1 MDEVFVTEFTFN
13 GEQARVTVLT
23 DYVYGNYTDK
33 DGVQVDLCFYRRH
46 ERFGRLCDE
55 STDIKSQEYISK
67 TMIDYHFQYKAKH
80 M

>member
-23 DYVYGNYTDK
+23 DYIYGNYTDK
-33 DGVQVDLCFYRRH
+33 DGVQVDLCFYRKR
-46 ERFGRLCDE
+46 ERFGRVCD
-55 STDIKSQEYISK
+55 STDIKSQEYIAK
-67 TMIDYHFQYKAKH
+67 MMINYHFQYKAKH

>member
-1 MDEVFVTEFTFN
+1 MKEVFVTEFTFN

-23 DYVYGNYTDK
+23 DYIYGNYTDK
-33 DGVQVDLCFYRRH
+33 DGVQVDLCFYRKH
-46 ERFGRLCDE
+46 ERFGRVCD

-67 TMIDYHFQYKAKH
+67 MMIDYHFQYKAKH

>member
-13 GEQARVTVLT
+13 GEQARVSVLT

-33 DGVQVDLCFYRRH
+33 DGVQVDLCFYRKH
-46 ERFGRLCDE
+46 ERFGRVYD

-67 TMIDYHFQYKAKH
+67 AMIDYHFQYKAKH

>member
-23 DYVYGNYTDK
+23 DYIYGNYTDK
-33 DGVQVDLCFYRRH
+33 DGVQVDLCFYRNR
-46 ERFGRLCDE
+46 ERFGRVHD

-67 TMIDYHFQYKAKH
+67 MMIDYHFQYKAKH